1 MLPKIAK
8 LQFETTDV
16 IETPEVHSTYEWDFK
31 NGEFITVDGK
41 LQEVT
46 ELDYIKTWIEKI
58 LRTRF
63 GFDIYSSYGS
73 GHHNLIGSVYDRDFV
88 QAEVTRMIRE
98 ALLINKA
105 ILEIG
110 EVDVDFE
117 GSELTIRFD
126 IKTIYGHTEVII

>member
-1 MLPKIAK
+1 MLPKIAS
-8 LQFETTDV
+8 LQFQTEDV
-16 IETPEVHSTYEWDFK
+16 IETPENHSTFKWDFRS
-31 NGEFITVDGK
+31 GEFRTVDGK

-46 ELDYIKTWIEKI
+46 ELDYIMIWIEKI
-58 LRTRF
+58 LRTRV

-98 ALLINKA
+98 ALLINDA

-117 GSELTIRFD
+117 GSELTMKLD
-126 IKTIYGHTEVII
+126 AMTIYGHTEVII

>member
-1 MLPKIAK
+1 MLPKIAS
-8 LQFETTDV
+8 LQFQTEDVMETQQTH
-16 IETPEVHSTYEWDFK
+16 TTFRWDFK
-31 NGEFITVDGK
+31 SGEFITVDGK

-46 ELDYIKTWIEKI
+46 EFDYIKTWIEKI

-63 GFDIYSSYGS
+63 GFDIYPSYGS
-73 GHHNLIGSVYDRDFV
+73 GHHDLIGSVYDRDFV

-98 ALLINKA
+98 ALLINEA

-117 GSELTIRFD
+117 GSELTMRFD
-126 IKTIYGHTEVII
+126 AMTIYGQTEVII